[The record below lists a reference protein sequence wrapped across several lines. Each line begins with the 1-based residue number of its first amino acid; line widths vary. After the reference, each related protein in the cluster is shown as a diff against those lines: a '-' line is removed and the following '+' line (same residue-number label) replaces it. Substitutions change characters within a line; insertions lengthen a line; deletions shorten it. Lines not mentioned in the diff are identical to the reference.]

1 MIALLWSALLGAAP
15 VRPAVPDAGVPKS
28 SENLQPVEITAD
40 HLQIR
45 GKKHVAVWVGH
56 AKAIRGTTHLS
67 CERLIAY
74 YTSEQQVTRAEC
86 IGNAVVTDGEK
97 WAKGDRADF
106 NNLTGVLE
114 VTGSP
119 EAGQGENH
127 VLGSKVIFSVDK
139 DVIEVENAS
148 AVVKKQ
154 ESGKSKTPPQQTK
167 KEKSPP

>member
-1 MIALLWSALLGAAP
+1 MIALLGSVLLAAAAAS
-15 VRPAVPDAGVPKS
+15 PAAPDAGVSRS
-28 SENLQPVEITAD
+28 SENLEPVEITAD

-74 YTSEQQVTRAEC
+74 YTSDQRVTRAEC
-86 IGNAVVTDGEK
+86 IGNAVVTDGDR

-106 NNLTGVLE
+106 NNLTGILE

-119 EAGQGENH
+119 EAGQGGNH
-127 VLGSKVIFSVDK
+127 VQGSKVIFSVDK

-148 AVVKKQ
+148 AVVKKP
-154 ESGKSKTPPQQTK
+154 EGGKSKAPQEQTK
-167 KEKSPP
+167 KEKTRP